1 MDGMQHFFKIFS
13 CLYILVLAQRVTIF
27 MSGTQQFLVLKD
39 LFMKEEYFS

>member
-1 MDGMQHFFKIFS
+1 MDGMQHFFKNFS
-13 CLYILVLAQRVTIF
+13 CLYILALAQRVTIF